1 MSVNL
6 PLAYGYIRLDLAGRE
21 LATCEQRMQAFARE
35 RGYQLAAV
43 FRERA
48 PQAATLPQA
57 FIDLIDECRR
67 AEAHMVFTL
76 CGHLAG
82 MATPR
87 ACLVDVMAARGRA
100 HVCELST

>member
-21 LATCEQRMQAFARE
+21 LTTCEQRMQASARE

-43 FRERA
+43 FRERE
-48 PQAATLPQA
+48 PLAATLPQA

-67 AEAHMVFTL
+67 AEAHMVFTV
-76 CGHLAG
+76 CGHLTG

-87 ACLVDVMAARGRA
+87 TCLLDVMAARGLA
-100 HVCELST
+100 HVCELPA